1 MKTVTATK
9 KVQKAF
15 LETVRDYRMLAPGD
29 RVLCGLSGGADS
41 VVLLHLLLSLK
52 QEYALRIFAVHVHHG
67 IRGAEADRD
76 EAFCRQLCREYGV
89 MLYCEHA
96 DVPGFAAESGRNLED
111 AARCLRYEVF
121 RRLRAEADIDR
132 IALAHHADDNMET
145 VLLNLTRG
153 SGLAGICGI
162 PPVRGEIIRPLIACK
177 KSDIAGYCAENGLSY
192 VTDSTNADPSYDRNF
207 IRSHV
212 IPLLAELNPEVQQA
226 FYQTSAIARADDE
239 ALWLESET
247 HSLSEGRR
255 KLSALPDAVLDRVL
269 LREYRCIL
277 AKSNPG
283 FDSVRPECTV
293 SRADIPDSGCTP
305 GKMLQAP
312 PAKSDGSDGLMQ
324 VRSKAASPGA
334 AFTENPS
341 PFAPGKTVS
350 ADCASANAL
359 PAPAQ
364 TALPQ
369 DTRFPTLTGRQTAA
383 LRRIIRSDSVHTRIS
398 LPGRIALICDRDT
411 AAFSVQAAE
420 TSGFVPYHLQNGANP
435 SPDGRSVLYLT
446 EADSFTPEALP
457 EEIKAFKNIYKF
469 FIHTKIN
476 PDKIRG
482 TITVR
487 TRCGGDTYRI
497 RNQTKSVKKLLQS
510 LKLPASRISV
520 LPILCDDDG
529 ILWIPGFPPRD
540 GCSAKE
546 GKALLLYYF
555 A

>member
-52 QEYALRIFAVHVHHG
+52 QEYSLRILAVHVHHG

-89 MLYCEHA
+89 RLYCEHA
-96 DVPGFAAESGRNLED
+96 DVPGYAAESGRNLED
-111 AARCLRYEVF
+111 TARCLRYEVF

-192 VTDSTNADPSYDRNF
+192 VTDSTNADPSYARNF

-212 IPLLAELNPEVQQA
+212 IPLLVELNPEVQQA

-247 HSLSEGRR
+247 HTLSEGRR

-283 FDSVRPECTV
+283 FDPVRPECAV
-293 SRADIPDSGCTP
+293 PRANIPDGGSTP
-305 GKMLQAP
+305 GKMLQVP
-312 PAKSDGSDGLMQ
+312 PANNNGSDGLMQ
-324 VRSKAASPGA
+324 VRPKAASPGA
-334 AFTENPS
+334 AFTEHPS

-359 PAPAQ
+359 PAPVQ

-369 DTRFPTLTGRQTAA
+369 DTRFPTLTGKQTAA
-383 LRRIIRSDSVHTRIS
+383 LRRIIRSVSAHTRIS

-411 AAFSVQAAE
+411 AAFSVQSAE
-420 TSGFVPYHLQNGANP
+420 TSDFVPYHLQNGANP

-540 GCSAKE
+540 GCAAKE